1 MPIFPLA
8 DFKDKHKG
16 QDIYILASGPSFDF
30 VDPTFLTD
38 KITIGINEIYKR
50 FAPTYLIRK
59 DPDLLLTSLKAN
71 PTTTHFISQGQ
82 FGGANTKNAERIR
95 AATTDLSG
103 FPIVLYAHN
112 QNTHKLPAAL
122 PPDGQLITSY
132 STIVTA
138 IHLAAYMG
146 AKTILLIGHDC
157 GTLDKKVNCDGYYTP
172 QSYSYSWKDG
182 GERAYRAWV
191 PTIEAD
197 TIALKA
203 LIKAAY
209 GCSIHSINP
218 FINFGLEGHIYS
230 KS

>member
-1 MPIFPLA
+1 MPILPLES
-8 DFKDKHKG
+8 FKEKHGG

-30 VDPTFLTD
+30 VDPAFLAD

-50 FAPTYLIRK
+50 FPPTYLIRK
-59 DPDLLLTSLKAN
+59 DPDLLRASLQAN
-71 PTTTHFISQGQ
+71 PTTTHFISRGQ
-82 FGGANTKNAERIR
+82 FGGANTKNADTIR
-95 AATTDLSG
+95 STADLSG
-103 FPIVLYAHN
+103 FPIVLFAHN
-112 QNTHKLPAAL
+112 QNTHKLPASL
-122 PPDGQLITSY
+122 PPDGQLVTSY
-132 STIVTA
+132 STIVSA

-172 QSYSYSWKDG
+172 QNYQISWKNG
-182 GERAYRAWV
+182 GETAYRAWV
-191 PTIEAD
+191 PTIETD

-203 LIKAAY
+203 LIKERY

-230 KS
+230 KT